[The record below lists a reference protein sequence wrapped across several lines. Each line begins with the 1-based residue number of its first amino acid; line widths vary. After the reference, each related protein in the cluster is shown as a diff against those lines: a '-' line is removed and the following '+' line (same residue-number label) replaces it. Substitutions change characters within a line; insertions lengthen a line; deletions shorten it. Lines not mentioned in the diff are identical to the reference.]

1 MTNQKSVIDMPT
13 KKKKESK
20 HNGKDSYKLTREE
33 NKRRRWGGDL
43 KKQTPNNKIAIRN
56 ILIITL
62 NVNRLNA

>member
-1 MTNQKSVIDMPT
+1 MPI
-13 KKKKESK
+13 KKKKISK